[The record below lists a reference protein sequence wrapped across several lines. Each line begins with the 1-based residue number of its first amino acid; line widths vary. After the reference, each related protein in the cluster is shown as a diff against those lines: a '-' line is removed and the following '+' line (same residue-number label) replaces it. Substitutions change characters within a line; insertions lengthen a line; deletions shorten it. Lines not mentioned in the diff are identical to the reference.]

1 MQTLLCAFL
10 ALFLPARGKRRATP
24 APASVRRF
32 TPRIPAYRVAAANP
46 PYLPGE
52 ENALVRPYLIA
63 WERASTAERE
73 AILRRKRCMDAAEVA
88 A

>member
-1 MQTLLCAFL
+1 MRSLLLAIL

-32 TPRIPAYRVAAANP
+32 TPRVPAYRVAAVNP

-52 ENALVRPYLIA
+52 EIALVRPYLIA

-73 AILRRKRCMDAAEVA
+73 AILRRNRRMDAAEVA